1 MCWPRSF
8 CCRCPGPSS
17 FAWPPSLTFGR
28 SPRRPDPP
36 QPVFRWGSWPW
47 APVNSPVPVAP
58 PQPPVISPRRKK
70 RPLHFRSPPPPPL
83 VQGPPPLLALPPPQY
98 TIPFV
103 PQTGPP
109 HLNPDL
115 CSPYG
120 PVPILEWDL
129 TRFPSTARRRVSP
142 HSPDLTALALFPP
155 TPLLTISYAS
165 TPILLHWENKWGPI
179 FARAQG
185 AAPGVTV
192 GDVLDAI
199 FVYFN
204 TPLTNT
210 DRRAMSLAAWG
221 VVSDAFRRRID
232 ARDGPHTRAYNE
244 QRGPLRVDVLDRAT
258 GFAGLE
264 CVGHG
269 YLRMMLCACS

>member
-36 QPVFRWGSWPW
+36 QPAFRWGPWPW
-47 APVNSPVPVAP
+47 APVNSPPSVAP
-58 PQPPVISPRRKK
+58 PQPPVIPPRRKK
-70 RPLHFRSPPPPPL
+70 RPLLFRSSPPPPL
-83 VQGPPPLLALPPPQY
+83 VQCPPPLLALPAPYPIPFGPQSGPPQ
-98 TIPFV
+98 
-103 PQTGPP
+103 
-109 HLNPDL
+109 LNPDL
-115 CSPYG
+115 CSAYG
-120 PVPILEWDL
+120 PVPVLQWDL

-155 TPLLTISYAS
+155 APIITISYAS
-165 TPILLHWENKWGPI
+165 TPILQHWENRWGPI

-185 AAPGVTV
+185 ASPGVTV
-192 GDVLDAI
+192 GDVFDAI

-210 DRRAMSLAAWG
+210 DRTAMSLAAWG
-221 VVSDAFRRRID
+221 VVCDAFRRRVD

-269 YLRMMLCACS
+269 YLRMTLCACP